1 MQAIDDN
8 AIDRLANEPWYVST
22 RASQKDRFA
31 RCLKLIQTQDF
42 SPRNAY
48 DIGCANGQFSALLAD
63 LGAKVTGF
71 DINSG
76 RIKDN
81 QLNYG
86 SSAGLDFRCEDFL
99 TGEVDEN
106 AVDLITALEVLY
118 YFSHEQQQLF
128 FQKAYETL
136 QPQGRLLVSVNV
148 FFTGHFSE
156 ESFLELID
164 ERFNRVAV
172 DRIYRNCYYRFELPL
187 IEWLDQ
193 IKYLEKLRL
202 FSPNILRL
210 NRKFYPGVWNWI
222 LLRPSRFMDR
232 YLLTGIRTIL
242 LGLLESRLIY
252 WGVTELTR
260 IFSPTKGQ
268 SQMIILLKKPA

>member
-1 MQAIDDN
+1 MRKIDDST
-8 AIDRLANEPWYVST
+8 IDRLANEPWYVST
-22 RASQKDRFA
+22 RASQKERFA
-31 RCLKLIQTQDF
+31 RCLKLIQAHGF

-48 DIGCANGQFSALLAD
+48 DIGCANGQFSALLAG

-81 QLNYG
+81 RLNYV
-86 SSAGLDFRCEDFL
+86 STAGLDFRCEDFL

-148 FFTGHFSE
+148 FFSGHFSE
-156 ESFLELID
+156 ESLLALID
-164 ERFNRVAV
+164 ERFDRIAV
-172 DRIYRNCYYRFELPL
+172 DKIYRNFYYRFELPL

-210 NRKFYPGVWNWI
+210 DRKFYPGIWNRI

-232 YLLTGIRTIL
+232 YLLPGIRTIL

-260 IFSPTKGQ
+260 IFSPAKGQ
-268 SQMIILLKKPA
+268 SQMIILLEKPA